1 MQITRTSRLS
11 AETHVMEIDV
21 TQEQIDKWEGGMK
34 IQDAMPNIGSDEREF
49 IMTGITP
56 TEWDI
61 AMGIDDDVDYES
73 NDDAYGEEDDGQPSE
88 QQEWEDYEGQDPCTE
103 QW

>member
-1 MQITRTSRLS
+1 
-11 AETHVMEIDV
+11 
-21 TQEQIDKWEGGMK
+21 
-34 IQDAMPNIGSDEREF
+34 
-49 IMTGITP
+49 
-56 TEWDI
+56 
-61 AMGIDDDVDYES
+61 MGIDDDVDYES

>member
-73 NDDAYGEEDDGQPSE
+73 NDEAYGEEDDGQPSE

>member
-1 MQITRTSRLS
+1 MQITRTSRIS
-11 AETHVMEIDV
+11 AETNVMEIDV

-34 IQDAMPNIGSDEREF
+34 IQDAMPNIASDEREF

-61 AMGIDDDVDYES
+61 AMGIDDDDDVDYES
-73 NDDAYGEEDDGQPSE
+73 NDDAYGEL
-88 QQEWEDYEGQDPCTE
+88 
-103 QW
+103 

>member
-34 IQDAMPNIGSDEREF
+34 IQDAMPNIASDER
-49 IMTGITP
+49 
-56 TEWDI
+56 
-61 AMGIDDDVDYES
+61 
-73 NDDAYGEEDDGQPSE
+73 
-88 QQEWEDYEGQDPCTE
+88 
-103 QW
+103 

>member
-34 IQDAMPNIGSDEREF
+34 IQDAMPNIASDEREF

>member
-1 MQITRTSRLS
+1 MKITRTSRIS
-11 AETHVMEIDV
+11 AETNVMDIDI
-21 TQEQIDKWEGGMK
+21 TQEQLALWESGRVL

-56 TEWDI
+56 QEWDN
-61 AMGIDDDVDYES
+61 AMGID
-73 NDDAYGEEDDGQPSE
+73 EEDDGQPSE

>member
-1 MQITRTSRLS
+1 
-11 AETHVMEIDV
+11 
-21 TQEQIDKWEGGMK
+21 
-34 IQDAMPNIGSDEREF
+34 MPNIASDEREF

-73 NDDAYGEEDDGQPSE
+73 NDEAYGEEDDGQPSE

>member
-1 MQITRTSRLS
+1 MQITRTSRIS
-11 AETHVMEIDV
+11 AETNVMEIDV

-34 IQDAMPNIGSDEREF
+34 IQDAMPNIASDEREF

-73 NDDAYGEEDDGQPSE
+73 NDEAYGEEDDGQPSE

>member
-1 MQITRTSRLS
+1 MKITRTSRIS
-11 AETHVMEIDV
+11 AETNVMDIDI
-21 TQEQIDKWEGGMK
+21 TQEQLALWESGRVL

-56 TEWDI
+56 QEWDN
-61 AMGIDDDVDYES
+61 AMGIDEE
-73 NDDAYGEEDDGQPSE
+73 EEDDGQPSE
-88 QQEWEDYEGQDPCTE
+88 QQEWEDYEGDNGVTE

>member
-1 MQITRTSRLS
+1 MQITRPSRLS

-73 NDDAYGEEDDGQPSE
+73 NDEAYGEEDDGQPSE

>member
-34 IQDAMPNIGSDEREF
+34 IQDAMPNIASDEREF

-73 NDDAYGEEDDGQPSE
+73 NDEAYGEEDDGQPSE